1 MNKWRATLRFII
13 SLSFVIS
20 MNCIATPRIVTIG
33 GDVSEITYALGAGDL
48 VVGRDSTSLTP
59 DALKA
64 LPDVGYMRLLN
75 AEGILALKPTL
86 ILSSERAGP
95 SRVLKQVM
103 EYGVKLIY
111 VPADKSPQ
119 GVIDK
124 IRLIATTVSQEEKG
138 QQLIQHYQQ
147 QLDTVVSSP
156 LPVKALFVMIHAGIP
171 PLAAGLDTA
180 ADSMFKASGLKNAIK
195 EFSGYRPLSQEGIID
210 SAPDLLIVTT
220 HGVASL
226 KGVENVWRLP
236 GLALTPAGKQKRL
249 LVLDDIALL
258 GFGLQTPDVLKQ
270 LRAAAES
277 N

>member
-1 MNKWRATLRFII
+1 MNKWGTALRFIV
-13 SLSFVIS
+13 SFAFVIS
-20 MNCIATPRIVTIG
+20 MNGIATQRIVTIG
-33 GDVSEITYALGAGDL
+33 GDVSEITYALGVGDL
-48 VVGRDSTSLTP
+48 IVGRDSTSLNP
-59 DALKA
+59 KALKA
-64 LPDVGYMRLLN
+64 LPDVGYIRLLN

-86 ILSSERAGP
+86 ILSSQRAEP
-95 SRVLKQVM
+95 SRVLRQVM

-124 IRLIATTVSQEEKG
+124 IRLIAATVGQEKKG

-147 QLDTVVSSP
+147 QLATVVSSP

-180 ADSMFKASGLKNAIK
+180 ADSMFKAAGLNNAIE

-220 HGVASL
+220 HGVTSL

-258 GFGLQTPDVLKQ
+258 GFGLHTPEVLKQ
-270 LRAAAES
+270 LRAAAEA